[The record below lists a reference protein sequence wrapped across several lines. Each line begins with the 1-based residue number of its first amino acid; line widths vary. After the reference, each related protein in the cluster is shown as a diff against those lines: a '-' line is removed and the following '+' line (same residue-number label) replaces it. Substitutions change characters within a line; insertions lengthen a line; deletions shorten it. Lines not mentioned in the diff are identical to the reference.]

1 MKKLALALM
10 IALLLV
16 AGGVMAQDDVVLEF
30 QQWWEP
36 ELPEGS
42 FRAILDDF
50 EAQNPGIRVETI
62 SGPYLTTKDQ
72 IIASAATGTM
82 ADVVGLDGAWVN
94 VLWKQGALASLTQ
107 AMMDAEYDDS
117 ELAAQIRLAGET
129 YMIPIANFIYPVFV
143 NLDMLEAAGIDP
155 PTTRAEFAAAAM
167 ALTDPDNNVYG
178 WAQPLSLEQPNGIQN
193 DTMSWLWA
201 SGGSMLDDM
210 GMPHLAGNEALAGT
224 LEYLKSLHDAGV
236 VAPGSFAMK
245 ENEKVEEFVNGRVA
259 MIVNTLAHFTLIRE
273 RNPDLNFDITALPAA
288 EGYDGPRGLPYAS
301 WGIGISANTE
311 HKAEAWKLID
321 YLTSVEGNTKLTSIA
336 NAFPGNVNATPDF
349 IQTDPLF
356 ETAFAIFQEGYLANE
371 FTGLPAAEEL
381 MRQMAEP
388 FQYYLEGDI
397 DLDELL
403 EIAQE
408 EWEAIFE

>member
-1 MKKLALALM
+1 MKRYLSAVL
-10 IALLLV
+10 IILLLV
-16 AGGVMAQDDVVLEF
+16 AGGAASAEDVTLEF

-36 ELPEGS
+36 ELPEGE
-42 FRAILDDF
+42 FRALLDEF
-50 EAQNPGIRVETI
+50 EAANPGIKVETI

-94 VLWKQGALASLTQ
+94 VLWKQGALGSLTQ
-107 AMMDAEYDDS
+107 AMMDADYDDS
-117 ELAAQIRLAGET
+117 ELAAQIRLAGQT

-143 NLDMLEAAGIDP
+143 NLDLLEAAGIEP

-193 DTMSWLWA
+193 DTMAWLWA

-210 GMPHLAGNEALAGT
+210 GNPHLVGNEALADT
-224 LEYLKSLHDAGV
+224 LEFIKGLHDSGV
-236 VAPGSFAMK
+236 VAPGSFSMK

-259 MIVNTLAHFTLIRE
+259 MIINTLAHFTLIRE
-273 RNPDLNFDITALPAA
+273 RNPDLNFDISALPAA
-288 EGYDGPRGLPYAS
+288 ADYDGPRGLPYAS
-301 WGIGISANTE
+301 WGIGVSSNTE
-311 HKAEAWKLID
+311 HPAEAWKLID
-321 YLTSVEGNTKLTSIA
+321 FLTSVEGNSKLTSMA
-336 NAFPGNVNATPDF
+336 NAFPGNINATPDF
-349 IQTDPLF
+349 ITTDPLF

-381 MRQMAEP
+381 MRQLAEP
-388 FQYYLEGDI
+388 FQFYLEGDI
-397 DLDELL
+397 GVDELL
-403 EIAQE
+403 EYAQE
-408 EWEAIFE
+408 EWDAIFE